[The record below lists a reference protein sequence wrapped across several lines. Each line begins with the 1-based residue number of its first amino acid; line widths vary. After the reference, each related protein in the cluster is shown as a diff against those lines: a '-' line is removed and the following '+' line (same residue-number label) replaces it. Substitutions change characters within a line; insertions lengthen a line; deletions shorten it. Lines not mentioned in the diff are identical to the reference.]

1 MGADADGGRSMS
13 RIFFVVPGEPV
24 PKARPRF
31 TMQGGK
37 ALTHTPTS
45 SAAYETTIGLLAHA
59 AMRAQCISEPLAGA
73 LHVQVQA
80 FFPVPQSWSKKR
92 KAAASWHASRP
103 DLDNVVKSALD
114 GLNRVAFADDGQ
126 VASVYAT
133 KAYSD
138 TPRLEVA
145 VYEIRAQKPPIC
157 AQDAQSQAGCYCP
170 SSEPQNAPKREIE
183 ALPYVCHECE
193 RKAYC
198 CAVPGRCRKMR
209 KGEP

>member
-1 MGADADGGRSMS
+1 MVT

-31 TMQGGK
+31 TMAGGK
-37 ALTHTPTS
+37 ARTYTPTS
-45 SAAYETTIGLLAHA
+45 SAAYETTVGLLAHA
-59 AMRAQCISEPLAGA
+59 AMQGGEPMKGA

-80 FFPVPQSWSKKR
+80 FFTVPHSWSKKR

-133 KAYSD
+133 KAYSA

-145 VYEIRAQKPPIC
+145 VYEIGAQKPSEC
-157 AQDAQSQAGCYCP
+157 APDAQSQTWRMG
-170 SSEPQNAPKREIE
+170 SSGKDENAPKRETG
-183 ALPYVCHECE
+183 ALPSVCHEC
-193 RKAYC
+193 
-198 CAVPGRCRKMR
+198 GRRDSCLA
-209 KGEP
+209 EPEWCGKVSS

>member
-1 MGADADGGRSMS
+1 MVS
-13 RIFFVVPGEPV
+13 RIFFIVPGEPV

-37 ALTHTPTS
+37 ARTYTPTS

-59 AMRAQCISEPLAGA
+59 AMRAQGISEPMKGA

-80 FFPVPQSWSKKR
+80 FFPVPKTWSKKR

-103 DLDNVVKSALD
+103 DLDNIVKSALD

-145 VYEIRAQKPPIC
+145 VYEIVAQKPSEC
-157 AQDAQSQAGCYCP
+157 APDAQSRAWCGG
-170 SSEPQNAPKREIE
+170 SSASEENAPKRQTE
-183 ALPYVCHECE
+183 ALPAVCHEC
-193 RKAYC
+193 
-198 CAVPGRCRKMR
+198 GRSDSCLA
-209 KGEP
+209 EPAWCGKVAS

>member
-1 MGADADGGRSMS
+1 MVS

-37 ALTHTPTS
+37 ARTYTPTS

-59 AMRAQCISEPLAGA
+59 AMRAQGITEPMKGA

-80 FFPVPQSWSKKR
+80 FFPVPASWSKKR

-103 DLDNVVKSALD
+103 DIDNIVKSALD

-133 KAYSD
+133 KAYSA

-145 VYEIRAQKPPIC
+145 VYEIGVQKPPIC
-157 AQDAQSQAGCYCP
+157 ASGAQTQCGCMG
-170 SSEPQNAPKREIE
+170 SSRAAKNAPKRETE
-183 ALPYVCHECE
+183 AFPAVCHECE
-193 RKAYC
+193 RRNYC
-198 CAVPGRCRKMR
+198 CAEPGRCRKMR
-209 KGEP
+209 KSDEVD

>member
-1 MGADADGGRSMS
+1 VVN

-37 ALTHTPTS
+37 ARTYTPTS
-45 SAAYETTIGLLAHA
+45 SAAYETIIGLLAHA
-59 AMRAQCISEPLAGA
+59 AMRAQGIAEPMKGA

-92 KAAASWHASRP
+92 KAAAQWHASRP

-114 GLNRVAFADDGQ
+114 GLNMVAFADDGQ

-145 VYEIRAQKPPIC
+145 VYEIGAENPHIC
-157 AQDAQSQAGCYCP
+157 SHKEQTQCGCRG
-170 SSEPQNAPKREIE
+170 SSGEAKNAPKREIGGKNG
-183 ALPYVCHECE
+183 VCHECE
-193 RKAYC
+193 RRNYC
-198 CAVPGRCRKMR
+198 CAEPGRCRKMR
-209 KGEP
+209 KGDDVDD

>member
-1 MGADADGGRSMS
+1 MVS
-13 RIFFVVPGEPV
+13 RIIFVVPGEPV

-37 ALTHTPTS
+37 ARTYTPTS

-59 AMRAQCISEPLAGA
+59 AMKGRAPMTGA
-73 LHVQVQA
+73 VHVQVQA
-80 FFPVPQSWSKKR
+80 FFPVPSSWSKKR

-103 DLDNVVKSALD
+103 DLDNIVKSALD

-133 KAYSD
+133 KAYSS

-145 VYEIRAQKPPIC
+145 VYEIGAQKPSIC
-157 AQDAQSQAGCYCP
+157 APDAQSRAGCYCH
-170 SSEPQNAPKREIE
+170 SAEPQNAPKREIE
-183 ALPYVCHECE
+183 ALSGVSH
-193 RKAYC
+193 
-198 CAVPGRCRKMR
+198 G
-209 KGEP
+209 GEHVDD

>member
-1 MGADADGGRSMS
+1 MVN

-37 ALTHTPTS
+37 ARTYTPTS
-45 SAAYETTIGLLAHA
+45 SAAYETTVGMLAHA
-59 AMRAQCISEPLAGA
+59 AMRAHGISEPMKGA

-80 FFPVPQSWSKKR
+80 FFLVPRTWSKKR

-133 KAYSD
+133 KAYSA
-138 TPRLEVA
+138 TPRMEVA
-145 VYEIRAQKPPIC
+145 VYEIGAQKPSEC
-157 AQDAQSQAGCYCP
+157 APDAQSHAWCSG
-170 SSEPQNAPKREIE
+170 SSASKENAPKRETG
-183 ALPYVCHECE
+183 ALPAVCHEC
-193 RKAYC
+193 
-198 CAVPGRCRKMR
+198 GRSDSCLA
-209 KGEP
+209 EPEWCGKVAS

>member
-1 MGADADGGRSMS
+1 MS

-37 ALTHTPTS
+37 ARTYTPAS

-59 AMRAQCISEPLAGA
+59 AMRAAGIVEPLAGA

-103 DLDNVVKSALD
+103 DLDNVVKAALD

-133 KAYSD
+133 KAYSA
-138 TPRLEVA
+138 TPRLEVS
-145 VYEIRAQKPPIC
+145 VYEIGAQKPSEC
-157 AQDAQSQAGCYCP
+157 APDAQSKAWCGG
-170 SSEPQNAPKREIE
+170 SSASEENAPKREIDGKNGAHDE
-183 ALPYVCHECE
+183 CGDCE
-193 RKAYC
+193 RRNYC

>member
-1 MGADADGGRSMS
+1 MVNRV
-13 RIFFVVPGEPV
+13 FFVVPGEPV

-37 ALTHTPTS
+37 ARTYTPTS

-59 AMRAQCISEPLAGA
+59 AMRAAGIAGPMNGA

-80 FFPVPQSWSKKR
+80 FFPVPKTWSKKR
-92 KAAASWHASRP
+92 KDTASWHASRP
-103 DLDNVVKSALD
+103 DLDNVVKAALD

-133 KAYSD
+133 KAYSA

-145 VYEIRAQKPPIC
+145 VYEIVAQKPPIC
-157 AQDAQSQAGCYCP
+157 AQDAQSQAGCYCH
-170 SSEPQNAPKREIE
+170 SAEPQNAPKRQTE
-183 ALPYVCHECE
+183 ALPAVCHEC
-193 RKAYC
+193 
-198 CAVPGRCRKMR
+198 GRHDSCLA
-209 KGEP
+209 EPEWCGKVAS

>member
-1 MGADADGGRSMS
+1 MKRV
-13 RIFFVVPGEPV
+13 FFVVPGEPV

-31 TMQGGK
+31 TTQGGK
-37 ALTHTPTS
+37 ARTYKPTS

-59 AMRAQCISEPLAGA
+59 AMRAAGIAEPLAGA

-80 FFPVPQSWSKKR
+80 FFPVPASWSKKR

-103 DLDNVVKSALD
+103 DLDNIVKSALD
-114 GLNRVAFADDGQ
+114 GLNRVAFVDDGQ

-145 VYEIRAQKPPIC
+145 VYEIGAQNAHIC
-157 AQDAQSQAGCYCP
+157 APDAQTRAGCYCH
-170 SSEPQNAPKREIE
+170 SAEPQNAPKREIDGKNGAQE
-183 ALPYVCHECE
+183 ECSDCE
-193 RKAYC
+193 RRNYC

-209 KGEP
+209 KGEA

>member
-1 MGADADGGRSMS
+1 MVS

-37 ALTHTPTS
+37 ARTYTPTS

-59 AMRAQCISEPLAGA
+59 AMRAQGIAEPLAGA

-80 FFPVPQSWSKKR
+80 FFPVPHSWSKKR

-133 KAYSD
+133 KAYSA

-145 VYEIRAQKPPIC
+145 VYEIGAQKPSEC
-157 AQDAQSQAGCYCP
+157 ATDAQSQAWRGG
-170 SSEPQNAPKREIE
+170 SSASEENAPKRETG
-183 ALPYVCHECE
+183 ALPDVCHEC
-193 RKAYC
+193 
-198 CAVPGRCRKMR
+198 GRSDSCLA
-209 KGEP
+209 EPEWCGKVSS

>member
-1 MGADADGGRSMS
+1 MS

-37 ALTHTPTS
+37 ARTYTPTS

-59 AMRAQCISEPLAGA
+59 AMCAQGIAEPLAGA

-80 FFPVPQSWSKKR
+80 FFPVPKTWSKKR
-92 KAAASWHASRP
+92 KAAASWHASRH
-103 DLDNVVKSALD
+103 DLDNIVKSALD
-114 GLNRVAFADDGQ
+114 GLNRVAFTDDGQ

-133 KAYSD
+133 KAYSA

-145 VYEIRAQKPPIC
+145 VYEIGAQKPSEC
-157 AQDAQSQAGCYCP
+157 APDAQSREWCSGS
-170 SSEPQNAPKREIE
+170 SSEPQNAPKRETC
-183 ALPYVCHECE
+183 ALPAVCHEC
-193 RKAYC
+193 
-198 CAVPGRCRKMR
+198 GRSDSCLA
-209 KGEP
+209 EPEWCGKVAA

>member
-1 MGADADGGRSMS
+1 MVTS
-13 RIFFVVPGEPV
+13 IFFVVPGEPV

-37 ALTHTPTS
+37 ARTYTPTS

-59 AMRAQCISEPLAGA
+59 AMRAQGISEPLAGA

-80 FFPVPQSWSKKR
+80 FFPVPSSWSKKR

-103 DLDNVVKSALD
+103 DLDNIVKSALD

-126 VASVYAT
+126 VASIFAT
-133 KAYSD
+133 KAYSA

-145 VYEIRAQKPPIC
+145 VYEIGAQKPPIC
-157 AQDAQSQAGCYCP
+157 APDAQTQCGCRG
-170 SSEPQNAPKREIE
+170 SSGEAKNAPKREIE
-183 ALPYVCHECE
+183 ALSDVCHECE
-193 RKAYC
+193 RKAGC
-198 CAVPGRCRKMR
+198 CAVPGRCRKER
-209 KGEP
+209 KADEVD

>member
-1 MGADADGGRSMS
+1 MT

-37 ALTHTPTS
+37 ARTYTPTS
-45 SAAYETTIGLLAHA
+45 SAAYETTIGLLAQA
-59 AMRAQCISEPLAGA
+59 AMQGREPMKGA

-80 FFPVPQSWSKKR
+80 FFPVPASWSKKR

-103 DLDNVVKSALD
+103 DLDNIVKSALD

-133 KAYSD
+133 KAYSA

-145 VYEIRAQKPPIC
+145 VYEIGAEKPPIC
-157 AQDAQSQAGCYCP
+157 APDAQTQCGRRC
-170 SSEPQNAPKREIE
+170 SSGEAKNTPKRQTE
-183 ALPYVCHECE
+183 ALPAVCYECE

-198 CAVPGRCRKMR
+198 CAEPGRCRKMR
-209 KGEP
+209 KSDEVDRSAG

>member
-1 MGADADGGRSMS
+1 MVN

-37 ALTHTPTS
+37 ARTYTPTS
-45 SAAYETTIGLLAHA
+45 SAAYETTIGLLAHS
-59 AMRAQCISEPLAGA
+59 AMRAQGISEPLAGA

-133 KAYSD
+133 KAYSA

-145 VYEIRAQKPPIC
+145 VYEIGAQKPSEC
-157 AQDAQSQAGCYCP
+157 ASDAQSHAWCSG
-170 SSEPQNAPKREIE
+170 SSASKENAPKRETG
-183 ALPYVCHECE
+183 ALPSVCHDC
-193 RKAYC
+193 
-198 CAVPGRCRKMR
+198 GRSDSCLA
-209 KGEP
+209 EPAWCGKVAA

>member
-1 MGADADGGRSMS
+1 MN

-37 ALTHTPTS
+37 ARTYTPTN
-45 SAAYETTIGLLAHA
+45 SAAYETTVGLLAHA
-59 AMRAQCISEPLAGA
+59 AMRAHGIAEPLSGA

-80 FFPVPQSWSKKR
+80 FFPVPRTWSKKR

-114 GLNRVAFADDGQ
+114 GLNRVAFVDDGQ

-133 KAYSD
+133 KAYSA

-145 VYEIRAQKPPIC
+145 VYEIGAQKPSEC
-157 AQDAQSQAGCYCP
+157 APDAQSQAGCCCH
-170 SSEPQNAPKREIE
+170 SADAQNAPKRETE
-183 ALPYVCHECE
+183 ALPAVCHEC
-193 RKAYC
+193 
-198 CAVPGRCRKMR
+198 GRSDSCLA
-209 KGEP
+209 EPAWCGKVAA

>member
-1 MGADADGGRSMS
+1 MVS

-37 ALTHTPTS
+37 ARTYTPTS
-45 SAAYETTIGLLAHA
+45 SAAYETTVGLLAHA
-59 AMRAQCISEPLAGA
+59 AMRAQGISEPMKGA

-80 FFPVPQSWSKKR
+80 FFHVPHSWSKKR

-103 DLDNVVKSALD
+103 DLDNIVKSALD

-133 KAYSD
+133 KAYSA

-145 VYEIRAQKPPIC
+145 VYEIGAQKPSEC
-157 AQDAQSQAGCYCP
+157 APDAQSQAWCRG
-170 SSEPQNAPKREIE
+170 SSASEENAIKREIE
-183 ALPYVCHECE
+183 AFPAVCHDCE
-193 RKAYC
+193 RRNYC
-198 CAVPGRCRKMR
+198 CAVPWRCRKMR
-209 KGEP
+209 KGNA

>member
-1 MGADADGGRSMS
+1 MT

-37 ALTHTPTS
+37 ARTYTPTS
-45 SAAYETTIGLLAHA
+45 SAAYETTVGLLAHA
-59 AMRAQCISEPLAGA
+59 AMRAQGVSEPMNGA
-73 LHVQVQA
+73 LHVHVQA
-80 FFPVPQSWSKKR
+80 FFPVPHSWSKKR

-103 DLDNVVKSALD
+103 DLDNIVKSALD

-133 KAYSD
+133 KAYSA

-145 VYEIRAQKPPIC
+145 VYEIGAQKPPIC
-157 AQDAQSQAGCYCP
+157 APDAQTQAGCYCH
-170 SSEPQNAPKREIE
+170 SAEPQNAPKREIDGKNGVQE
-183 ALPYVCHECE
+183 ECGYCE
-193 RKAYC
+193 RRGL
-198 CAVPGRCRKMR
+198 CAATPCRCRKNR
-209 KGEP
+209 KVAA

>member
-1 MGADADGGRSMS
+1 MVT

-37 ALTHTPTS
+37 ARTYTPTS
-45 SAAYETTIGLLAHA
+45 SAAYETTVGLLAHA
-59 AMRAQCISEPLAGA
+59 AMQGREPMRGA
-73 LHVQVQA
+73 VHVQVQA
-80 FFPVPQSWSKKR
+80 FFPVPHSWSKKR
-92 KAAASWHASRP
+92 KAAAQWHASRP

-114 GLNRVAFADDGQ
+114 GLNRIAFADDGQ
-126 VASVYAT
+126 VASIYAT

-145 VYEIRAQKPPIC
+145 VYEIGAQKPPIC
-157 AQDAQSQAGCYCP
+157 APEAQTQCVCRD
-170 SSEPQNAPKREIE
+170 SSGEAKNAPKREIE
-183 ALPYVCHECE
+183 ALADVCHECE

-198 CAVPGRCRKMR
+198 CAEPGRCRKMR
-209 KGEP
+209 KADEVD

>member
-1 MGADADGGRSMS
+1 MVS

-37 ALTHTPTS
+37 ARTYTPTS
-45 SAAYETTIGLLAHA
+45 SAAYETTIGLRAHA
-59 AMRAQCISEPLAGA
+59 AMQGREPMNGA
-73 LHVQVQA
+73 VAVHVQA

-126 VASVYAT
+126 VASIYAT
-133 KAYSD
+133 KAYSA

-145 VYEIRAQKPPIC
+145 VYEIVEQKPPIC
-157 AQDAQSQAGCYCP
+157 APDAQTQAGCYGN
-170 SSEPQNAPKREIE
+170 SASEENATKREIE
-183 ALPYVCHECE
+183 ALSSVCHECE
-193 RKAYC
+193 RKAGC

>member
-1 MGADADGGRSMS
+1 MVR

-37 ALTHTPTS
+37 ARTYTPTS
-45 SAAYETTIGLLAHA
+45 SAAYETTVGLLAHA
-59 AMRAQCISEPLAGA
+59 AMQGREPMQGA
-73 LHVQVQA
+73 VHVQVQA

-103 DLDNVVKSALD
+103 DLDNIVKSALD

-126 VASVYAT
+126 VASIFAT
-133 KAYSD
+133 KAYSA

-145 VYEIRAQKPPIC
+145 VYEIGARKPPEC
-157 AQDAQSQAGCYCP
+157 APDAQSQAGCYCR
-170 SSEPQNAPKREIE
+170 SSEPQNAQKREIDGKNGAHDE
-183 ALPYVCHECE
+183 CGDCE
-193 RKAYC
+193 RRNYC

-209 KGEP
+209 KGAA

>member
-1 MGADADGGRSMS
+1 MV

-37 ALTHTPTS
+37 ARTYTPTS

-59 AMRAQCISEPLAGA
+59 AMHGREPLQGA
-73 LHVQVQA
+73 VHVQVQA
-80 FFPVPQSWSKKR
+80 FFPVPRTWSKKR

-103 DLDNVVKSALD
+103 DLDNVVKAALD

-133 KAYSD
+133 KAYSA
-138 TPRLEVA
+138 TPRLEVS
-145 VYEIRAQKPPIC
+145 VYEIGAEKPSEC
-157 AQDAQSQAGCYCP
+157 APDAQSQAGCYCH
-170 SSEPQNAPKREIE
+170 SAEAQNAPKREIDGKNGVQDE
-183 ALPYVCHECE
+183 CGDCE
-193 RKAYC
+193 RRGL
-198 CAVPGRCRKMR
+198 CAATPCRCRKNR
-209 KGEP
+209 KGEA

>member
-1 MGADADGGRSMS
+1 MVS

-37 ALTHTPTS
+37 ARTYTPTS

-59 AMRAQCISEPLAGA
+59 AMRAHGISEPLAGA

-80 FFPVPQSWSKKR
+80 FFPVPRTWSKKR

-103 DLDNVVKSALD
+103 DLDNIVKSALD

-126 VASVYAT
+126 VASVFAT
-133 KAYSD
+133 KAYSA

-145 VYEIRAQKPPIC
+145 VYEIGAENAPIC
-157 AQDAQSQAGCYCP
+157 APDAQSHAGCYCH
-170 SSEPQNAPKREIE
+170 SSEPQNAPKREIDGKNGAHDE
-183 ALPYVCHECE
+183 CGDCE
-193 RKAYC
+193 RRGL
-198 CAVPGRCRKMR
+198 CAATPCRCRKNR
-209 KGEP
+209 KGAA

>member
-1 MGADADGGRSMS
+1 MVS

-37 ALTHTPTS
+37 ARTYTPTS

-59 AMRAQCISEPLAGA
+59 AMQGREPMQGA
-73 LHVQVQA
+73 VHVQVQA

-92 KAAASWHASRP
+92 KAAAKWHASRP

-114 GLNRVAFADDGQ
+114 GLNRIAFADDGQ
-126 VASVYAT
+126 VASIFAS
-133 KAYSD
+133 KAYSA

-145 VYEIRAQKPPIC
+145 VYEIGAQKPPIC
-157 AQDAQSQAGCYCP
+157 APEAQTQCRCGG
-170 SSEPQNAPKREIE
+170 SSGEAKSASKREIE
-183 ALPYVCHECE
+183 ALSAVCHECE
-193 RKAYC
+193 RKAGC
-198 CAVPGRCRKMR
+198 CAEPGRCRKMR
-209 KGEP
+209 KGAA

>member
-1 MGADADGGRSMS
+1 MVN

-37 ALTHTPTS
+37 ARTYTPTS
-45 SAAYETTIGLLAHA
+45 SAAYETTVGLLAHA
-59 AMRAQCISEPLAGA
+59 AMRAQGISEPLAGA

-80 FFPVPQSWSKKR
+80 FFPVPKTWSKKR

-103 DLDNVVKSALD
+103 DLDNVVKAALD

-133 KAYSD
+133 KAYSA

-145 VYEIRAQKPPIC
+145 VYEIGAQKPSEC
-157 AQDAQSQAGCYCP
+157 APDAQSQAWCSG
-170 SSEPQNAPKREIE
+170 SSASEGNAPKRQTE
-183 ALPYVCHECE
+183 ALPAVCHEC
-193 RKAYC
+193 
-198 CAVPGRCRKMR
+198 GRHDSCLA
-209 KGEP
+209 EPAWCGKVAA